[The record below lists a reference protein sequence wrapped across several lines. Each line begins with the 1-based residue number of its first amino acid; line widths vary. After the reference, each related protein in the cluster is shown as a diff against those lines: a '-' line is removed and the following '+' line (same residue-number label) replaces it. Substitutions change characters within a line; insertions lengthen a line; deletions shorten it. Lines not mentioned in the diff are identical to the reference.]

1 MEAKR
6 RMPQMMMLDYERS
19 MDIMRTFLDFDVSFV
34 CNTAITQDMDGAS
47 RD

>member
-6 RMPQMMMLDYERS
+6 RMPEMMMLDYERS
-19 MDIMRTFLDFDVSFV
+19 MDILRTFLDFDVSFV
-34 CNTAITQDMDGAS
+34 CNAAIDQDVDGAS